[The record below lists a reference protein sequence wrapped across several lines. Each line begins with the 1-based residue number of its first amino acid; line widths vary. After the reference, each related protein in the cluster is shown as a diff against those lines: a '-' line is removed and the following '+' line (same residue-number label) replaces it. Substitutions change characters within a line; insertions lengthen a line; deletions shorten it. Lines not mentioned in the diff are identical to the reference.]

1 MDRDTSRNLSSIAHD
16 DTAAGR
22 SRHAHALPLL
32 GILLSGALIA
42 ACYGFSLRLPFFF
55 DDLPVLTW
63 LGGHSLVDV
72 WTGSS
77 ENAYYRPLTFTVYK
91 LAMLLPKGA
100 QQVALHASNV
110 LLHWLN
116 AILAMLVVSLWT
128 RTAKA
133 VPTNLAA
140 PLLALALFSVFP
152 FLFNAVPWVTAMP
165 HLLVTTLTLVAVY
178 AALRAGRG
186 SATAWWAISLGATAL
201 APLAHESGIVCG
213 AIVAGIAVIHRGR
226 RSGWRPIA
234 WAVGGVALNL
244 AAIGLRALIPGVEPF
259 NPDGL
264 HSGFENIVFTVHGLI
279 YPVGPLIGYLVR
291 EHGWH
296 DLTTVLAAGALF
308 AALLAWLAIRGR
320 RSGGSNGRWMACAL
334 WWWACGSLPAA
345 VRFRFGGLVNSPRF
359 YALAA
364 VGIVGLWAGLIEELC
379 RRLRPGWTR
388 SAATAVLT
396 AAILVPNVTFLSA
409 QRSIY
414 LGLIHVYQQVLDAAA
429 PAENAP
435 LGFVNL
441 PAWLAP
447 KRQTYALAKDGATVL
462 PLYTNVRE
470 FIAVNAQPR
479 PADNVMF
486 VHTLQ
491 ELDNAYWGFH
501 GDWPDW
507 EQMRQFAIDHRTVW
521 LAHYE
526 RSQQRFVLHEVGRI
540 VAAPDAAS
548 AEALARFEGGPT
560 IAAVSTKRFEEGHW
574 TIALTWQAAGPV
586 NAEVFLHVTDASGK
600 LVIQAD
606 GPALGGLVPMRIW
619 QPGDQVYDIRHVYVS
634 SVDLP
639 PGERPY
645 TVLVGVYDASGR
657 FPAFLNGVRCASDA
671 VPIATIGP

>member
-1 MDRDTSRNLSSIAHD
+1 MDQARSSKTRNEN
-16 DTAAGR
+16 
-22 SRHAHALPLL
+22 ALPLL

-63 LGGHSLVDV
+63 LGGHSLADV

-100 QQVALHASNV
+100 QQVALHGGNL

-116 AILAMLVVSLWT
+116 AVLVMLVVR

-133 VPTNLAA
+133 VSTNRA
-140 PLLALALFSVFP
+140 PLLALAMLALFP
-152 FLFNAVPWVTAMP
+152 FLSNAVPWVTAMP

-178 AALRAGRG
+178 AALRAGGGRAAG
-186 SATAWWAISLGATAL
+186 WWAISLVATAL

-213 AIVAGIAVIHRGR
+213 AIVAGITVIHYGR

-234 WAVGGVALNL
+234 WAMGGVALNL
-244 AAIGLRALIPGVEPF
+244 AAIGLRAIIPGVEPF

-264 HSGFENIVFTVHGLI
+264 HSWFENIVFAVHGLV
-279 YPVGPLIGYLVR
+279 YPVGPLIGWLVR

-308 AALLAWLAIRGR
+308 AALMAWLAV
-320 RSGGSNGRWMACAL
+320 RSRNGHWMACAL

-364 VGIVGLWAGLIEELC
+364 VGIVGLWAGVIEELC
-379 RRLRPGWTR
+379 RRLRPNWTR
-388 SAATAVLT
+388 AAATAALT
-396 AAILVPNVTFLSA
+396 TAILVPNVAFLSA
-409 QRSIY
+409 QRSVY
-414 LGLIHVYQQVLDAAA
+414 LGLTRVYEQVLEAAT

-447 KRQTYALAKDGATVL
+447 KRQTYALAKEGVTVL

-507 EQMRQFAIDHRTVW
+507 AQMRQFAIDHRTVW
-521 LAHYE
+521 LARYE
-526 RSQQRFVLHEVGRI
+526 PSRQQFVLHEVGGI
-540 VAAPDAAS
+540 VAAPVAANV
-548 AEALARFEGGPT
+548 EALARFEGGPT
-560 IAAVSTKRFEEGHW
+560 IAAVSTKRVEGDHW

-586 NAEVFLHVTDASGK
+586 DAEVFLHVVDASGK
-600 LVIQAD
+600 LVTQAD

-619 QPGDQVYDIRHVYVS
+619 QPGDQVYDVRHVDV
-634 SVDLP
+634 P
-639 PGERPY
+639 PGQGPY

-657 FPAFLNGVRCASDA
+657 LPAYLNGIRCANDA
-671 VPIATIGP
+671 VPVAVIQE